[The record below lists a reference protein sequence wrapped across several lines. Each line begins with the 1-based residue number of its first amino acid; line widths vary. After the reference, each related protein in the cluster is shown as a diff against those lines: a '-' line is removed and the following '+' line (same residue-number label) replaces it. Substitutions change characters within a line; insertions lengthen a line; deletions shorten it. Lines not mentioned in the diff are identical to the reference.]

1 MVAPVSVFWI
11 GNSLCDTRRSSP
23 PGNCMGSDAPKRY
36 LWGDWL
42 ACELACRKGCC
53 IAGGTRPGRIY
64 ASLFGNLV
72 KTDSGN
78 PRFRESTF
86 GGVWPNPFVIEKGSN
101 LLKMPSSKPRVKLAS
116 FGPKAFRALT

>member
-53 IAGGTRPGRIY
+53 IAGGTPPGRVY
-64 ASLFGNLV
+64 VLLFGDLV

-78 PRFRESTF
+78 PGFPATTVR
-86 GGVWPNPFVIEKGSN
+86 GVGPTQFVIAKVPNS
-101 LLKMPSSKPRVKLAS
+101 L
-116 FGPKAFRALT
+116 

>member
-53 IAGGTRPGRIY
+53 IAGGTRPRRIY
-64 ASLFGNLV
+64 ASLFGNFV
-72 KTDSGN
+72 ETDLRN
-78 PRFRESTF
+78 PGFRENTF
-86 GGVWPNPFVIEKGSN
+86 GGRWAIHS
-101 LLKMPSSKPRVKLAS
+101 LKENVLNFPKFSCTKPRIERSSSATR
-116 FGPKAFRALT
+116 FF